1 MIKRSESVSS
11 LVEPGRSPAQNRI
24 CVARI
29 GAAHGTDGAVRLWPF
44 TAQAEDVAAYGPLQ
58 TADGTRTF
66 EIEALRPAKDFL
78 VARLKGVTDRAAAE
92 RLRNTDLYVPRERL
106 PALEAEEF
114 YHADL
119 VGLRAEDKAGGAVGV
134 VIAIHN
140 FGAGDILEIAP
151 ATGGETLMVPFST
164 PVVPSVDVAAKRI
177 VVEMPD
183 GLLAPVPTPPSP
195 ASGGGKDR
203 GPCAALPEKSKGA

>member
-1 MIKRSESVSS
+1 MIKRVESVSS
-11 LVEPGRSPAQNRI
+11 LMEPGRPPAQNRI

-29 GAAHGTDGAVRLWPF
+29 GAAHGTGGEVRLWPF
-44 TAQAEDVAAYGPLQ
+44 TVRAEAVAAYGPLQ

-66 EIEALRPAKDFL
+66 EIEALRPARDFL
-78 VARLKGVTDRAAAE
+78 VARLKGVTDRATAE

-119 VGLRAEDKAGGAVGV
+119 VGLCAEDKAGEALGV
-134 VIAIHN
+134 VIAVHN

-151 ATGGETLMVPFST
+151 TAGGETVMVPFST
-164 PVVPSVDVAAKRI
+164 AVVPSVEVAAGRI
-177 VVEMPD
+177 VVEMPE
-183 GLLAPVPTPPSP
+183 GLLASEDAAAPRVPVPE
-195 ASGGGKDR
+195 R
-203 GPCAALPEKSKGA
+203 NKGA